1 MKFRGRLVVDWRG
14 HPIKNC
20 RRFPIFISAQV
31 EGWRVEALMRLDPRV
46 TLEDIVARMILT
58 RGELNHKNPMTLV
71 VSWVRRR
78 RRKFRLF
85 NRCTLWAASVPE
97 NEVAFAQLLQDELTP
112 AMLAANSTRDL
123 TPLTGEEF
131 VSLENIGKPPI
142 RTGPKTSISR
152 DERGY
157 AAYYFKS
164 EDSYTIDF
172 PEWLFYTRS
181 VRASTWLMVRR
192 TSDDSPLRGLP
203 RQRLNDSQAMQSQ
216 FMYQPNKRKRDDSSD
231 DDNPAR

>member
-1 MKFRGRLVVDWRG
+1 
-14 HPIKNC
+14 
-20 RRFPIFISAQV
+20 
-31 EGWRVEALMRLDPRV
+31 MRLDPRV

-58 RGELNHKNPMTLV
+58 RGELNHKNPMTLMV
-71 VSWVRRR
+71 NRVQRRQ
-78 RRKFRLF
+78 RKFRLF

-97 NEVAFAQLLQDELTP
+97 NEVPFAQLLQDELTP

-131 VSLENIGKPPI
+131 VSLENIGKPPV
-142 RTGPKTSISR
+142 RAGPKVSISR

-172 PEWLFYTRS
+172 PEWLFYT
-181 VRASTWLMVRR
+181 
-192 TSDDSPLRGLP
+192 GLLLAINAIMP
-203 RQRLNDSQAMQSQ
+203 HGVMALL
-216 FMYQPNKRKRDDSSD
+216 PIKSSICL
-231 DDNPAR
+231 AALS